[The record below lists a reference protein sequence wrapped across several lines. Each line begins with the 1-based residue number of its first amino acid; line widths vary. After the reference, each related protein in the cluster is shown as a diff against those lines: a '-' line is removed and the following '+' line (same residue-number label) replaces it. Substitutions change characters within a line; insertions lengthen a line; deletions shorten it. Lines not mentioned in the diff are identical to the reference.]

1 MASDP
6 SSVTKLFEQL
16 PLQAMQSVADGY
28 MAWYVTRVTQSLDE
42 TIAGRRSELRDNDAK
57 EASYRPAPAELSA
70 IERMQR
76 SGVTGVDLLDRMVEQ
91 GEDWLVLT
99 MRRLDHFEKT
109 GLAPKDYSTWC
120 EHALGG
126 AYDWID
132 HERLGASGASA
143 APSAPLSSRTPPRA
157 LVCRTGW
164 PAAPAAPLTTAPPRR
179 FPPLA
184 AGAGPTR
191 VSSRVSR
198 VSSRVGRMTTARAAT
213 SSASS
218 PTSPSHRQPK
228 ATRDAR
234 TPVQGVARRYLSVM
248 AIEYVAPDLNSSG
261 QGATSRGPQL
271 KALNPVSV
279 WPRIKVWMSSVPS

>member
-6 SSVTKLFEQL
+6 SVVTRLFEQL

-42 TIAGRRSELRDNDAK
+42 TIAGRRAELRDNDAK
-57 EASYRPAPAELSA
+57 EASYRPSPAELSA
-70 IERMQR
+70 IERLQR

-132 HERLGASGASA
+132 HERLGSAASAGMGA
-143 APSAPLSSRTPPRA
+143 APSAPGAPAT
-157 LVCRTGW
+157 
-164 PAAPAAPLTTAPPRR
+164 PAAPQGGAGVPDWLASRASAGRSQDEGPTAPVPSVGGPRWSDSGSA
-179 FPPLA
+179 P
-184 AGAGPTR
+184 AGAGYYGGQQPQQPQQPQQGQ
-191 VSSRVSR
+191 SEDDGK
-198 VSSRVGRMTTARAAT
+198 GRN
-213 SSASS
+213 
-218 PTSPSHRQPK
+218 
-228 ATRDAR
+228 
-234 TPVQGVARRYLSVM
+234 
-248 AIEYVAPDLNSSG
+248 IF
-261 QGATSRGPQL
+261 
-271 KALNPVSV
+271 
-279 WPRIKVWMSSVPS
+279 RIFSN